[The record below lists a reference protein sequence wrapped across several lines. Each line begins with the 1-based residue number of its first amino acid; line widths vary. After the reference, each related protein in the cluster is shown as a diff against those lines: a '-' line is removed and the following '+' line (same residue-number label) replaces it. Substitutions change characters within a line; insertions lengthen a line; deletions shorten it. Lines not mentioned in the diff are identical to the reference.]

1 MLKCPGVDVEQI
13 TSSDYLS
20 VSVDET
26 GFINLAFHTKDL
38 LEEQH
43 VELSAEVR
51 GVYEIIKEKYPDQ
64 KFSILVDLTDAG
76 RPSKRA
82 AEMYIKT
89 LSDSRIKKVAIYGMG
104 SMIESI
110 VRFIVAAA
118 GKGEE
123 VKFFLDKDEAM
134 HWLRQ
139 P

>member
-1 MLKCPGVDVEQI
+1 MVKYSNVDIEQI
-13 TSSDYLS
+13 TSSDSLS

-26 GFINLAFHTKDL
+26 GLIYLTFHTKDL
-38 LEEQH
+38 SDHQH
-43 VELSAEVR
+43 IELSAEVR
-51 GVYEIIKEKYPDQ
+51 GVYEIIKEKYPVQ
-64 KFSILVDLTDAG
+64 RFSILVDLTDAG
-76 RPSKRA
+76 NPSNKA

-104 SMIESI
+104 GAIESI

-123 VKFFLDKDEAM
+123 VKFFIDKDEAL

-139 P
+139 Q